1 MGFGHVHPLFPIK
14 ENMTYLNNASIGAL
28 STRVIGAVDGFMHQV
43 RDSGRINYPDWCMI
57 ADTEHKARVAELIGA
72 ERSEIAYVKN
82 TTEGIL
88 IVANGLDWQP
98 GDNVVIAEKE
108 YASNVYCWQN
118 LARRGVGINWVPAP
132 GGRVTPEAIEAAID
146 ERTRLVSVSAVQFWN
161 GYRVDLAKL
170 SEICQRRGVL
180 LNLDAI
186 QLVGVLDIDVSQYQI
201 DFLSAGAHKW
211 LLGPIGTGFFYCR
224 KDSMDKIW
232 PQNVGYH
239 TVNKSEAHLDYD
251 LTLREDAGRFEEA
264 LVNFPGIWG
273 LDAAVRQLL
282 ELGMPAVE
290 AHIRTLNDHALDGLQ
305 QKGYE
310 IISPTGSAER
320 SGVLA
325 FRHDSIPAETIEQRL
340 AEANVHLA
348 IRAGNLRIS
357 PTFYNDQDEIEHLLS
372 ALPS

>member
-1 MGFGHVHPLFPIK
+1 MV
-14 ENMTYLNNASIGAL
+14 YLNNASIGAI
-28 STRVIGAVDGFMHQV
+28 STRVIEAVDGFMGQV
-43 RDSGRINYPDWCMI
+43 RDSGRINYPDWCRI
-57 ADTEHKARVAELIGA
+57 ADTEHKGRVARLIGA
-72 ERSEIAYVKN
+72 DKDEIAYVKN

-108 YASNVYCWQN
+108 YASNVYCWLN
-118 LARRGVGINWVPAP
+118 LARRGVQVKWVEAPA
-132 GGRVTPEAIEAAID
+132 GRVTPEAIEAAID

-161 GYRVDLAKL
+161 GFRVDLAKL

-186 QLVGVLDIDVSQYQI
+186 QLVGVLDIDVSQYHI

-224 KDSMDKIW
+224 KESMDKIW

-251 LTLREDAGRFEEA
+251 LTLRENAGRFEEA

-290 AHIRTLNDHALDGLQ
+290 SHIRELNDLALEGLH

-310 IISPTGSAER
+310 IISPLGEGER

-325 FRHDSIPAETIEQRL
+325 FRHPSIPADTIEQRL
-340 AEANVHLA
+340 TDAKVHLA

-357 PTFYNDQDEIEHLLS
+357 PTFYNERHEIERFLEV
-372 ALPS
+372 LPD